1 MFLEVATRILGD
13 KRFRDEASWRT
24 AIGRAYYAAFL
35 KTKEKLEHGGL
46 KFTDVDTI
54 HQQVING
61 VMERDT
67 NLGDMLD
74 LLRQKRVDADYYMSK
89 TISKELAGRCATIS
103 EKVINSAME
112 RTVTD

>member
-1 MFLEVATRILGD
+1 MIDATMFLEIANRILGD
-13 KRFRDEASWRT
+13 ARYRDEGGWRT

-67 NLGDMLD
+67 NVGNMLD
-74 LLRQKRVDADYYMSK
+74 TLRNKRVDADYYMSK
-89 TISKELAGRCATIS
+89 TISKELAGRCAKLS
-103 EKVINSAME
+103 EIVIKSSL
-112 RTVTD
+112 